1 MLKYNPTHHKYA
13 GDANMIP
20 AAQQNQA
27 SRDKIKDDARLKIGR
42 PLAEDLQLSNFS
54 KNPKKPSISEVP
66 IHVCVGISHS

>member
-1 MLKYNPTHHKYA
+1 MLKYNPTHQKYA
-13 GDANMIP
+13 GDSNMRP

-42 PLAEDLQLSNFS
+42 PLAEDLQLSNFA